1 MVENWELE
9 WNSSMIQHGRDLGTM
24 NFIFAKG
31 GDLSDMNYVLFDVQ
45 DNSWEPLIKAVA
57 ERDNSHPDIIR
68 KNATIL
74 YATRTTPFNNLWE
87 RVLLLQDR
95 LTKSST
101 QHSECKISR
110 TTLTTL
116 LQ

>member
-68 KNATIL
+68 KNAE
-74 YATRTTPFNNLWE
+74 PFFVQQGQRPAQQFMGTGVASPRQANKVFNTAQRMQNREL
-87 RVLLLQDR
+87 R
-95 LTKSST
+95 
-101 QHSECKISR
+101 
-110 TTLTTL
+110 
-116 LQ
+116 